1 MVQYGTVH
9 NGVIVP
15 EGPAFPEGT
24 RVRLEAAEV
33 EEDYSTP
40 PTDTYEEH
48 LTSLRES
55 IPETEAGI
63 DGIDARQFLKELA
76 IKHGL
81 PLLPG
86 E

>member
-40 PTDTYEEH
+40 PTDTHEEH

-63 DGIDARQFLKELA
+63 DARQFLKELA

-81 PLLPG
+81 LLLPG